1 VKILLLLQIGVGAE
15 KILLIKVTHIL
26 EVVKILLHLQIG
38 VGAEKILLIHTGAGK
53 TLVVITEVGR
63 I

>member
-1 VKILLLLQIGVGAE
+1 MDTHILEVVKILLHLQIGVGAE

-26 EVVKILLHLQIG
+26 EVVKILLLLQIG
-38 VGAEKILLIHTGAGK
+38 VGAEKILLIK
-53 TLVVITEVGR
+53 PVVIVL